1 LIYLS
6 ASKTLLGVVMAKA
19 FVNPQ
24 GVTLNTVSMAANVLY
39 ILPLIVMFF
48 LAQKHILK
56 GVVTSGIKG

>member
-1 LIYLS
+1 
-6 ASKTLLGVVMAKA
+6 MAKA